1 MTGAV
6 PEGEGGARL
15 RSVCNARANT
25 TFNGQ
30 LAHLLGQLTQELAA

>member
-1 MTGAV
+1 MTAAV

-25 TFNGQ
+25 AFHGQ
-30 LAHLLGQLTQELAA
+30 LAPLLDQLTQELAA